1 MAALTVFNPTNTG
14 TVYTTTAVSASDTIA
29 ASAIGPRGAYL
40 LVVNG
45 SATTDTV
52 GISDGSLTPA
62 GNSSANLTNAIST
75 STSEVM
81 FIPSQAQNPGT
92 NLITVT
98 HTTTTSVTCIVLSLP
113 GF

>member
-40 LVVNG
+40 LVTNG
-45 SATTDTV
+45 GGSPDSV
-52 GISDGSLTPA
+52 GVSDGSLTPA
-62 GNSSANLTNAIST
+62 GNASANLTNSVAAG
-75 STSEVM
+75 TSEVM
-81 FIPSQAQNPGT
+81 FIPSLAQNPGT
-92 NLITVT
+92 NLITIT
-98 HTTTTSVTCIVLSLP
+98 HSFTTSVTCIVLSLP